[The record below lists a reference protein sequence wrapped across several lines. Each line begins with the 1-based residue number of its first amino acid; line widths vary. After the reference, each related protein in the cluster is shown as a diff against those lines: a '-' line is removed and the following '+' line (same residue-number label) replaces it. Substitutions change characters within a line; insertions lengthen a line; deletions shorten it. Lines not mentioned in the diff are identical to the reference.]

1 MFDKRSHTRFP
12 VNLEVVLVH
21 AGEHHKA
28 ESRDVSLGGM
38 FVYTSA
44 KVPFGADVAIELY
57 MPALKERITIQAV
70 ARWHQDG
77 GVGVSFKS
85 MRAREVWALNQL
97 FKMSASA

>member
-1 MFDKRSHTRFP
+1 MFDKRSHARFP

-21 AGEHHKA
+21 AGERHSA

-38 FVYTSA
+38 FLYTAA
-44 KVPFGADVAIELY
+44 KVHFGADVAVELH
-57 MPALKERITIQAV
+57 MPALKERITIQGV
-70 ARWHQDG
+70 ARWHQEG

-97 FKMSASA
+97 FKMSATA